1 MRLVKFTD
9 EQDQQV
15 FVNPD
20 LVRYVC
26 ENDDNSVTLVFD
38 NEAIITLDLR
48 HNIFTV
54 VTQLVGV

>member
-54 VTQLVGV
+54 VSQLVGV